1 MKPVIGITMGD
12 PVGIGPEIII
22 KSLSRARIHVLCRP
36 FVLGDSR
43 LFEKTIRRLR
53 SPLKIRGISNLEDL
67 RFSGKILN
75 VLSLPIEDLDYLKP
89 GVPNKSAGMAMLAAI
104 NKGTEM
110 ALKGEIAAL
119 VTAPIHKE
127 ALRLTGSPHPGHT
140 ELLANLSDLGGGK
153 PSVRMMLVGGKLRVI
168 LVTTHAALS
177 EVPKLITTPKVFTT
191 IQLADSTMKKHFGIR
206 RPRIAVAGLNPHAG
220 EGGLFGQEDQAL
232 IRPAVEQAKAGGI
245 QAVGPLPPDSLFH
258 QAYRGD
264 YDVVVVM
271 YHDQGLIPLKMLSF
285 GHAVNITVGLPFIRT
300 SVDHGT
306 AYDIAGK
313 GIADPSSLIAAIE
326 LAVKMV
332 KTQTGGRQS
341 NSIHPDP
348 LKNRQS
354 R

>member
-1 MKPVIGITMGD
+1 MVIHHPSKLLIGITMGD

-22 KSLSRARIHVLCRP
+22 KALSRSRIHARCRP

-43 LFEKTIRRLR
+43 LFEKTVRRLR
-53 SPLKIRGISNLEDL
+53 SPLKVRGVSNLGEL
-67 RFSGKILN
+67 RFSRKILN
-75 VLSLPIEDLDYLKP
+75 VLSLPIEDLDHLKP
-89 GVPNKSAGMAMLAAI
+89 GVPNRSAGIAMLAAI
-104 NKGTEM
+104 NQGTEL

-127 ALRLTGSPHPGHT
+127 ALRLAGSPHPGHT
-140 ELLANLSDLGGGK
+140 ELLADLSGK
-153 PSVRMMLVGGKLRVI
+153 PPVRMMLVGGKLRVI

-177 EVPKLITTPKVFTT
+177 EVPKLITTQRVLTT
-191 IQLADSTMKKHFGIR
+191 VELADASLKKYFGIR

-264 YDVVVVM
+264 YDVVVAM

-313 GIADPSSLIAAIE
+313 GIADPSSLVAAIE

-332 KTQTGGRQS
+332 KTQTGSRQS
-341 NSIHPDP
+341 NSIRPD
-348 LKNRQS
+348 
-354 R
+354 

>member
-1 MKPVIGITMGD
+1 MPIHHKVKPLIGITMGD

-22 KSLSRARIHVLCRP
+22 KALSRSRIHTRCRS

-43 LFEKTIRRLR
+43 LFQKTVRQL
-53 SPLKIRGISNLEDL
+53 SVPLKVQTLMDL
-67 RFSGKILN
+67 GQGRFSRKILN
-75 VLSLPIEDLDYLKP
+75 VLHLPVEDLDHLQP
-89 GVPNKSAGMAMLAAI
+89 GVPNRSAGIAMLQAI
-104 NKGTEM
+104 TQGTEL

-119 VTAPIHKE
+119 VTAPIPKE
-127 ALRLTGSPHPGHT
+127 ALRLVGSPHPGHT
-140 ELLANLSDLGGGK
+140 ELLADLSGK
-153 PSVRMMLVGGKLRVI
+153 PAVRMMLIGGRLRVI

-177 EVPKLITTPKVFTT
+177 EVPKLITTPKVLTT
-191 IQLADSTMKKHFGIR
+191 VELANASLKKYFGIR

-232 IRPAVEQAKAGGI
+232 IRPAVEQAKASGI

-264 YDVVVVM
+264 YDIVVAM

-332 KTQTGGRQS
+332 KTQTGSHRNKPSHRG
-341 NSIHPDP
+341 
-348 LKNRQS
+348 
-354 R
+354 